1 MRRFS
6 IEEWVIPAVK
16 ALYQNAKSHMR
27 LHGQLSGK
35 FNIKVAVDQ
44 GAVLSPLLFIIVM
57 EALSRKLKSWLPLE
71 NADGLVLIV
80 EKLEE
85 SKKAHNL
92 ETQYRGKRANVN
104 VNK

>member
-1 MRRFS
+1 MRRFG

-16 ALYQNAKSHMR
+16 ALYENAKSHMR
-27 LHGQLSGK
+27 LHGQFSGK

-57 EALSRKLKSWLPLE
+57 EALLRKLKSWLPLE
-71 NADGLVLIV
+71 NADGLVLMV

-92 ETQYRGKRANVN
+92 ETQYRGKRATCQRQ
-104 VNK
+104 

>member
-1 MRRFS
+1 
-6 IEEWVIPAVK
+6 
-16 ALYQNAKSHMR
+16 MR
-27 LHGQLSGK
+27 LHGQFSGK

-57 EALSRKLKSWLPLE
+57 EAFSRKLKSWLPLE

-80 EKLEE
+80 AKLEE

-92 ETQYRGKRANVN
+92 ETQYRGKRATCQRQ
-104 VNK
+104 